1 MSYLIPQHLL
11 AAVEEILLFTRSRL
25 RARARLNSCST
36 CVYYADTGR
45 PRHNQPYI
53 KCRRYPPVLQ
63 PEGDSCYP
71 EATGG
76 GCGEWVGK

>member
-1 MSYLIPQHLL
+1 MSDLIPQHLL
-11 AAVEEILLFTRSRL
+11 TTVEEILMFTRNRL
-25 RARARLNSCST
+25 RARARLNPCST
-36 CVYYADTGR
+36 CAYYADTGR
-45 PRHNQPYI
+45 LWHNSYI
-53 KCRRYPPVLQ
+53 ECRRYPPVPQ